1 LVPISAALLTS
12 APAWRGSGTSL
23 VKIAAGLER
32 AGHHAVVLAGPDAV
46 RARFESG
53 GASVRQVPLA
63 RTGWREI
70 RAVAR
75 VLRSEGTR
83 VVLADMER
91 DLRLAALATLLHP
104 LPLIFRYNL
113 SRRTLEG
120 HALSRFL
127 FRRVGMITF
136 QSAYAR
142 DRALRTSPWLG
153 SWPSEV
159 IANGYDAGRYRPD
172 STAAAAFRRQH
183 GLSPDANVVL
193 SGAAL
198 FLDKGYALAI
208 DAMRLLRAQH
218 DVEYVI
224 CGAGDDAG
232 AISALADR
240 AGLKPRFTGQLD
252 QAAWL
257 GALNAADVV
266 LHPTPGELFPNIVA
280 EAMLVGRAL
289 VAVDAGAT
297 PELVGPG
304 GEAGLLVA
312 EGDATG
318 LAAAVRALL
327 EDRERRARMGIA
339 ARERIAR
346 EFPLDRMEKRY
357 VRLFESLAR

>member
-1 LVPISAALLTS
+1 MKV
-12 APAWRGSGTSL
+12 
-23 VKIAAGLER
+23 
-32 AGHHAVVLAGPDAV
+32 H
-46 RARFESG
+46 
-53 GASVRQVPLA
+53 QVPLA

-75 VLRSEGTR
+75 VLRDEGAQ

-91 DLRLAALATLLHP
+91 DLRVAALATLLRP

-120 HALSRFL
+120 HAFSRFL

-142 DRALRTSPWLG
+142 DRALRTSPWLS

-159 IANGYDAGRYRPD
+159 IANGYDAGWHRPD
-172 STAAAAFRRQH
+172 ATAALRFR
-183 GLSPDANVVL
+183 GALGIPADARVVL

-208 DAMRLLRAQH
+208 EAMRTLQARRA
-218 DVEYVI
+218 VEYVI
-224 CGAGDDAG
+224 CGAGDDAS
-232 AISALADR
+232 AISSLADR
-240 AGLKPRFTGQLD
+240 SGVRVRFTGQLD
-252 QAAWL
+252 QAEWR

-289 VAVDAGAT
+289 VAVESGAT
-297 PELVGPG
+297 PELVGRSG
-304 GEAGLLVA
+304 GAGVLVP
-312 EGDATG
+312 EGDATALATAVGG
-318 LAAAVRALL
+318 LL
-327 EDRERRARMGIA
+327 DDQERRHRMGVA

-346 EFPLDRMEKRY
+346 EFPLEKMEQGY
-357 VRLFESLAR
+357 VRLIESLAR

>member
-1 LVPISAALLTS
+1 LVPLSAALLTS

-23 VKIAAGLER
+23 TKIATGLVR
-32 AGHHAVVLAGPDAV
+32 AGHHAVVLAGPDDV

-53 GASVRQVPLA
+53 GARVRQVPLA

-75 VLRSEGTR
+75 ALRSEGTQ

-91 DLRLAALATLLHP
+91 DLRLAALATLLRP

-120 HALSRFL
+120 HAFSRFL

-136 QSAYAR
+136 QSVYAR

-159 IANGYDAGRYRPD
+159 IANGYDAGRHRPD
-172 STAAAAFRRQH
+172 PAAASDFRRKH
-183 GLSPDANVVL
+183 GLSAGALVVL

-198 FLDKGYALAI
+198 FLDKGYAHAI
-208 DAMRLLRAQH
+208 AAMRILRASRE
-218 DVEYVI
+218 VKYVI
-224 CGAGDDAG
+224 CGAGDDAA
-232 AISALADR
+232 AISTLADR
-240 AGLKPRFTGQLD
+240 AGLDVRFTGQLD
-252 QAAWL
+252 QAAWF

-289 VAVDAGAT
+289 VAVDSGAT
-297 PELVGPG
+297 PELVGRSG
-304 GEAGLLVA
+304 DAGMLVA
-312 EGDATG
+312 DGDARG
-318 LAAAVRALL
+318 LATAVQALL
-327 EDRERRARMGIA
+327 EDRERRARMGVA
-339 ARERIAR
+339 ARERISS
-346 EFPLDRMEKRY
+346 EFPLHNMEKAY
-357 VRLFESLAR
+357 VQLIESLAR

>member
-1 LVPISAALLTS
+1 MPISAALLTS

-23 VKIAAGLER
+23 AKIATGLER
-32 AGHHAVVLAGPDAV
+32 AGHRAVVLARSDEV
-46 RARFESG
+46 RARFESE
-53 GASVRQVPLA
+53 GARVRQVPLA

-75 VLRSEGTR
+75 VLRSEGTQ

-91 DLRLAALATLLHP
+91 DLRLAALATLLRP

-120 HALSRFL
+120 HAFSRFL
-127 FRRVGMITF
+127 FRRVGVITF

-159 IANGYDAGRYRPD
+159 IGNGYDAERHRPD
-172 STAAAAFRRQH
+172 GAAASEFRRKH
-183 GLSPDANVVL
+183 GISADAALVL

-208 DAMRLLRAQH
+208 EAMRILRASR

-224 CGAGDDAG
+224 CGAGDDAA
-232 AISALADR
+232 AISTLADR
-240 AGLKPRFTGQLD
+240 SGVKARFTGQLD
-252 QAAWL
+252 RAEWF

-289 VAVDAGAT
+289 VAVDSGAT
-297 PELVGPG
+297 PELVGRDG
-304 GEAGLLVA
+304 NAGMLVA
-312 EGDATG
+312 EGDPTAVAT
-318 LAAAVRALL
+318 AVQGLL
-327 EDRERRARMGIA
+327 EDRERRTRMGVA
-339 ARERIAR
+339 ARERISR
-346 EFPLDRMEKRY
+346 EFPLDKMEQGY
-357 VRLFESLAR
+357 VRLIESLVR

>member
-1 LVPISAALLTS
+1 MAPISAALLTS

-23 VKIAAGLER
+23 AKIAAGLER
-32 AGHHAVVLAGPDAV
+32 AGHRAVVLAGPDAV

-53 GASVRQVPLA
+53 GATVRQVPLD

-75 VLRSEGTR
+75 VLRGEGAQ

-91 DLRLAALATLLHP
+91 DLRLAALATLLRP

-120 HALSRFL
+120 HAVVRFL

-136 QSAYAR
+136 QSSYAR

-153 SWPSEV
+153 TWPSAV
-159 IANGYDAGRYRPD
+159 IANGYDSELLRPD
-172 STAAAAFRRQH
+172 ATAAFEFRRKH
-183 GLSPDANVVL
+183 GIAVDATVVL

-198 FLDKGYALAI
+198 FLDKGYAVAI
-208 DAMRLLRAQH
+208 EAMRIVQATRA
-218 DVEYVI
+218 VEYVV
-224 CGAGDDAG
+224 CGAGDDAA

-240 AGLKPRFTGQLD
+240 AGLKVRFTGQLD

-257 GALNAADVV
+257 AALNAADVV

-280 EAMLVGRAL
+280 EAMLVGRPL
-289 VAVDAGAT
+289 VAVDSGAT
-297 PELVGPG
+297 PELVGSG
-304 GEAGLLVA
+304 GSAGVLVA
-312 EGDATG
+312 EGDAAG
-318 LAAAVRALL
+318 LATAVEALL
-327 EDRERRARMGIA
+327 DDRELGVRMGRA
-339 ARERIAR
+339 ARERISR
-346 EFPLDRMEKRY
+346 EFPIEKMEKGY
-357 VRLFESLAR
+357 VRLIESLVR